1 MNYQNLFNK
10 DYINYEYYEEIE
22 RNQFL
27 LNQNQELAKMLN
39 ALNDFIDSYNKIA
52 PQYQQ
57 QAFSACVC
65 LICEKLYGKANDRIN
80 N

>member
-1 MNYQNLFNK
+1 MNYRNLFNK

-27 LNQNQELAKMLN
+27 LNQNQELDKMLN

-57 QAFSACVC
+57 QAFDACVSV
-65 LICEKLYGKANDRIN
+65 ICKRVYGN
-80 N
+80 NK